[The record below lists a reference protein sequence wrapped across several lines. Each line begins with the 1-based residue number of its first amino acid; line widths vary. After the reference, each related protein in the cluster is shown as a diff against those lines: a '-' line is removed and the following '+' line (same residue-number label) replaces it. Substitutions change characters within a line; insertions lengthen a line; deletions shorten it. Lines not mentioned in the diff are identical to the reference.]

1 MASASESRSGTQT
14 LERGARLL
22 RELATRGT
30 VGWRLSDL
38 ARHCELDKAT
48 AHRLLACY
56 VRERL
61 VRQRPGDRRYVPGPL
76 LFELSLALPGHVAL
90 QRAAATHVAA
100 AAEALGAYAFLSL
113 RSGADFVCAANAGAS
128 SVKALAHDVG
138 LRRPLLV
145 SAGGVA
151 IVLALPA
158 DQAAVVIADN
168 MRRVQAA
175 GEVRVKAVERMLRR
189 SRSQGCGVHL
199 SDVVPGV
206 NTFGVAIRDAQGMP
220 FASISVAGRAEDF
233 PLGRLPTLLPVLES
247 AGRDIALETRR
258 LLEV

>member
-1 MASASESRSGTQT
+1 MERSGTQT
-14 LERGARLL
+14 LERGVRLL
-22 RELATRGT
+22 RELAARGT

-38 ARHCELDKAT
+38 ARRCELDKGT
-48 AHRLLACY
+48 THRILACY

-76 LFELSLALPGHVAL
+76 LFELSLALPSYAAL
-90 QRAAATHVAA
+90 QVAAAKHLAA
-100 AAEALGAYAFLSL
+100 AAEALDAYTFLSL
-113 RSGADFVCAANAGAS
+113 RSGSDFVCAGNAGAC

-151 IVLALPA
+151 IVVALPP
-158 DQAAVVIADN
+158 DEAAEVIADN

-189 SRSQGCGVHL
+189 SRSHGCGVHL

-206 NTFGVAIRDAQGMP
+206 NTFAVAIRDAHGMP
-220 FASISVAGRAEDF
+220 FASISVAARAEDL
-233 PLGRLPTLLPVLES
+233 PLGRLPQIVRLLED
-247 AGRDIALETRR
+247 AGRGIAAEERR

>member
-1 MASASESRSGTQT
+1 MQRSGTQT

-22 RELATRGT
+22 RELAARGT
-30 VGWRLSDL
+30 LGWRLSDL
-38 ARHCELDKAT
+38 ARRCELDKAT

-61 VRQRPGDRRYVPGPL
+61 VRRRPGDRRYVPGPL
-76 LFELSLALPGHVAL
+76 LFELALALPGHAAL
-90 QRAAATHVAA
+90 QSAAAGHLAA
-100 AAEALGAYAFLSL
+100 AARALDAYAFLSL
-113 RSGADFVCAANAGAS
+113 RSGSDFVCAANAGAC

-158 DQAAVVIADN
+158 GEASDVIAEN
-168 MRRVQAA
+168 MQRVQAA

-189 SRSQGCGVHL
+189 SRSHGCGVHL
-199 SDVVPGV
+199 GDVVPGV
-206 NTFGVAIRDAQGMP
+206 NTFGVAIRDARGMP
-220 FASISVAGRAEDF
+220 FAAVSAAGRAEDL
-233 PLGRLPTLLPVLES
+233 PLARLPSVQRVLEDT
-247 AGRDIALETRR
+247 GRNIAAEARR
-258 LLEV
+258 LLEL